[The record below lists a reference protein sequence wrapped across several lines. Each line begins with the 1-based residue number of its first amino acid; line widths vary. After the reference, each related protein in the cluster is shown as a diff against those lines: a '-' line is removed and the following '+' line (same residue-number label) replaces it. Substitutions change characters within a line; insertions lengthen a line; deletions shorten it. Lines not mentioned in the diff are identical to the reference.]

1 MINLIPNCI
10 IHLTF
15 TSKRSVYLPDHIG
28 LVMKFLRYILVLFF
42 IGVFLL
48 IGVQPILAQTPS
60 PNTVVH
66 AVLFYSPSCG
76 HCQYVITEALPPIF
90 EKYGDQLSMVGI
102 DISQSGGHTLFLNT
116 LKYFNLEQ
124 GGVPFLVVG
133 DTYLIGSVDIPDQF
147 PGLIEKYLAQGGLD
161 WPTIPG
167 LAEALITPQP
177 TEAPSTSLL
186 AIQSA
191 TPIVTAVSTGSPPA
205 ITPAPTTTPGLLLSG
220 SQTNHLGG
228 NFANDPLGNSLSI
241 VVLVGMILSLVVAIV
256 SFRHKSSAHL
266 TNHWNWAIPI
276 LCIIGLGVA
285 GYLAYVETTQV
296 EAVCGPVGDCNSV
309 QQSEYA
315 RLFGILPI
323 GILGM
328 AGYVMILLAW
338 VIGRS
343 INKRKAAYAS
353 MALLGM
359 NAFGVVFSIYLTF
372 LEPFVIG
379 ATCAWCL
386 SSAIIMTALFLL
398 SLASGKAAYIYL
410 LFGEK
415 HGIKRSSSSRAF

>member
-1 MINLIPNCI
+1 
-10 IHLTF
+10 
-15 TSKRSVYLPDHIG
+15 
-28 LVMKFLRYILVLFF
+28 MKLYRLILVLFF
-42 IGVFLL
+42 AGIFLL
-48 IGVQPILAQTPS
+48 TGAQSVLALTPI
-60 PNTVVH
+60 PNAMVH
-66 AVLFYSPSCG
+66 AVLFYSPTCT

-90 EKYGDQLSMVGI
+90 EKYGDKLSIVGI
-102 DISQSGGHTLFLNT
+102 NISQSEGHTLFLNA

-133 DTYLIGSVDIPDQF
+133 DTCLIGAVDIPDQF
-147 PGLIEKYLAQGGLD
+147 PGLIEKYFAQGGLD

-167 LAEALITPQP
+167 LAEALITSQP
-177 TEAPSTSLL
+177 TEASSTFPL
-186 AIQSA
+186 AIQNA
-191 TPIVTAVSTGSPPA
+191 TPIVTSVSTGSPPA
-205 ITPAPTTTPGLLLSG
+205 ITPTPTTTPGLLLSG
-220 SQTNHLGG
+220 SQTNHLEG

-241 VVLVGMILSLVVAIV
+241 VVLVGMILSFVIAIV
-256 SFRHKSSAHL
+256 SFRHKSSAHFN
-266 TNHWNWAIPI
+266 NHWNWAIPI

-285 GYLAYVETTQV
+285 GYLAYVETTEV

-309 QQSEYA
+309 QQSDYA

-328 AGYVMILLAW
+328 ACFVMTLLAW

-353 MALLGM
+353 LTLLGM
-359 NAFGVVFSIYLTF
+359 NAFGVIFSIYLTF

-386 SSAIIMTALFLL
+386 TSAIIITALFWL
-398 SLASGKAAYIYL
+398 SLAPGKAAFIYL
-410 LFGEK
+410 FNGEN